1 MEWSK
6 LKNIIIIML
15 AAVNLFL
22 LVLVVH
28 RQWESRSSYESARED
43 ALAVLWETSRIRLE
57 REILPEELDL
67 TPMSVTRDPE
77 LEETQAA
84 ALLGE
89 LTASPPEALRYGGA
103 KGAAQF
109 YVDGEFSAEFRTGAY
124 PLAGA
129 EPEEFAVDLLAT
141 IGFEAQVMST
151 EESGGETVVTLRQ
164 CWEGTPVFDR
174 TAVLVFRRGASGQRI
189 GERVC
194 KAAEQPL
201 HALLIV
207 LNAGAPVRT
216 GDHSADRTHRRPFAP
231 DRHGLGG
238 LRLLPA
244 RQDGEDRREPA
255 LADGGAVHVKLRA
268 PHQVKGRNGQQ
279 DDEQTFPPLCQTALS
294 FLRHGRAPPQA
305 APCGR

>member
-89 LTASPPEALRYGGA
+89 LTASPPEALRYVGA
-103 KGAAQF
+103 KGAA
-109 YVDGEFSAEFRTGAY
+109 
-124 PLAGA
+124 
-129 EPEEFAVDLLAT
+129 
-141 IGFEAQVMST
+141 
-151 EESGGETVVTLRQ
+151 
-164 CWEGTPVFDR
+164 
-174 TAVLVFRRGASGQRI
+174 
-189 GERVC
+189 
-194 KAAEQPL
+194 
-201 HALLIV
+201 
-207 LNAGAPVRT
+207 
-216 GDHSADRTHRRPFAP
+216 
-231 DRHGLGG
+231 
-238 LRLLPA
+238 
-244 RQDGEDRREPA
+244 
-255 LADGGAVHVKLRA
+255 
-268 PHQVKGRNGQQ
+268 
-279 DDEQTFPPLCQTALS
+279 
-294 FLRHGRAPPQA
+294 
-305 APCGR
+305 

>member
-89 LTASPPEALRYGGA
+89 LTASPPEALRYVGA

-109 YVDGEFSAEFRTGAY
+109 YVDGEVSAEFRTGAY

-164 CWEGTPVFDR
+164 CWE
-174 TAVLVFRRGASGQRI
+174 
-189 GERVC
+189 
-194 KAAEQPL
+194 
-201 HALLIV
+201 
-207 LNAGAPVRT
+207 
-216 GDHSADRTHRRPFAP
+216 
-231 DRHGLGG
+231 
-238 LRLLPA
+238 
-244 RQDGEDRREPA
+244 
-255 LADGGAVHVKLRA
+255 
-268 PHQVKGRNGQQ
+268 
-279 DDEQTFPPLCQTALS
+279 
-294 FLRHGRAPPQA
+294 
-305 APCGR
+305 

>member
-89 LTASPPEALRYGGA
+89 LTASPPEALRYVGA

-109 YVDGEFSAEFRTGAY
+109 YVDGEFSAEVRTGAY

-174 TAVLVFRRGASGQRI
+174 TAVLVFRDEELKSIQRNVSYRLTGI
-189 GERVC
+189 PKQEGTEQPMNLVTLLMRFVDYVNRNSRVC
-194 KAAEQPL
+194 NEITGFTAGYLLDSNAQSDP
-201 HALLIV
+201 ALLIPAWYV
-207 LNAGAPVRT
+207 TTDQGSYFWNAIT
-216 GDHSADRTHRRPFAP
+216 GEITPE
-231 DRHGLGG
+231 G
-238 LRLLPA
+238 
-244 RQDGEDRREPA
+244 
-255 LADGGAVHVKLRA
+255 
-268 PHQVKGRNGQQ
+268 
-279 DDEQTFPPLCQTALS
+279 
-294 FLRHGRAPPQA
+294 
-305 APCGR
+305 

>member
-89 LTASPPEALRYGGA
+89 LTASPPEALRYVGA

-109 YVDGEFSAEFRTGAY
+109 YVDGVPDRGL
-124 PLAGA
+124 P
-129 EPEEFAVDLLAT
+129 
-141 IGFEAQVMST
+141 
-151 EESGGETVVTLRQ
+151 SGGGGARGV
-164 CWEGTPVFDR
+164 
-174 TAVLVFRRGASGQRI
+174 RRG
-189 GERVC
+189 
-194 KAAEQPL
+194 
-201 HALLIV
+201 
-207 LNAGAPVRT
+207 
-216 GDHSADRTHRRPFAP
+216 SARNHR
-231 DRHGLGG
+231 L
-238 LRLLPA
+238 
-244 RQDGEDRREPA
+244 
-255 LADGGAVHVKLRA
+255 
-268 PHQVKGRNGQQ
+268 
-279 DDEQTFPPLCQTALS
+279 
-294 FLRHGRAPPQA
+294 
-305 APCGR
+305 